1 MDQVRPAEPQYLE
14 LPEIAHAFPDIVPK
28 LLWLQFSSRISWT
41 WILHSFS
48 LERIGYLLLC

>member
-28 LLWLQFSSRISWT
+28 LLGPGFFT
-41 WILHSFS
+41 PFS
-48 LERIGYLLLC
+48 LERIGCLLLC